1 MGMRQILLHTLR
13 LLKAY
18 ILPALICLVITSTTH
33 AQDTTTTTQDT
44 PAAPAQT
51 GAYPDSITS
60 FTQFDLPPEMI
71 TEFLH
76 MDPKTVLLYH
86 NEFQMLHNGIYG
98 QAEVVIKVWYI
109 DDRIIGYLI
118 ETPFDHI
125 GGAHTLKRKI
135 NIPVKWACIPTVE
148 GHEEHIANSLNQL
161 RNISAESKCTGWHI
175 QLPDEYEPGPQIK
188 YQKRKPVKPQVGDF
202 GKAQITDHKEDRKKA
217 RKNAF
222 KEQDTAPAAADSTGT
237 AKPVKD
243 SIPK

>member
-1 MGMRQILLHTLR
+1 MRQISIYLLH
-13 LLKAY
+13 LLKAC
-18 ILPALICLVITSTTH
+18 ILPVLSCLVVTCTTQ
-33 AQDTTTTTQDT
+33 AQDTT
-44 PAAPAQT
+44 AAAQEASAVPAQT

-60 FTQFDLPPEMI
+60 FTQFELPPEMI
-71 TEFLH
+71 NEFLH

-118 ETPFDHI
+118 ETPFDHV

-135 NIPVKWACIPTVE
+135 NIPVKWACIPTIE
-148 GHEEHIANSLNQL
+148 GHEEHIASSLNQL
-161 RNISAESKCTGWHI
+161 RNISSASKCTGWHI
-175 QLPDEYEPGPQIK
+175 QLPDEYEPHPQIK
-188 YQKRKPVKPQVGDF
+188 LQKRPVTKPQVGDF

-217 RKNAF
+217 KKNAF
-222 KEQDTAPAAADSTGT
+222 KEQDAAATDSTGA

-243 SIPK
+243 SIP